1 MKERKTDITETLWS
15 DYWDIIVSKDLEK
28 YRRILKKLKI
38 VRVVMLCFQIPERQY
53 IWTALSARAKAHAWA
68 DIENLLTAKVN
79 LYWLIYLII
88 NIVTLQMKKKYN

>member
-1 MKERKTDITETLWS
+1 
-15 DYWDIIVSKDLEK
+15 
-28 YRRILKKLKI
+28 
-38 VRVVMLCFQIPERQY
+38 MLCFQIPERQY

-88 NIVTLQMKKKYN
+88 NIYIVTLQMKKNTITSWDPDVQHHKPLSWLLGQSSWKYTFSAVRKLSSSPS